1 MLKEIAIV
9 TIVATNIGQVQT
21 GWEKFLGYTVADR
34 GTVSAE
40 LSKHWQT
47 PEMEGAPYIT
57 LQPAN
62 AAPVYVRFVEDA
74 TAAGYRAMTTHGW
87 NATELLVSDPDIL
100 ARTIEGRYF
109 ETVGKPKDLWDAPDA
124 PRAMQ
129 ALGPGRE
136 LLYLTRN
143 NRLAGALGLDDT
155 MPPVERVFIMV
166 VGGPSMEEFRKFY
179 GDTLGLAV
187 GDATPFQLGVFARMN
202 GVDAGITY
210 PLAVVPTAPGYLIEL
225 DELPESLPARNIIP
239 GHLPPGVAMVGF
251 NADNLSAEL
260 QWRSAPRSL
269 DDFPYNGRKAGILVG
284 PAGELI
290 EVIETPAGE

>member
-9 TIVATNIGQVQT
+9 TIIATNIGQVET

-34 GTVSAE
+34 GSVSSE
-40 LSKHWQT
+40 LSEHWQA
-47 PEMEGAPYIT
+47 PEMEGARYIT
-57 LQPAN
+57 MQPAN
-62 AAPVYVRFVEDA
+62 GAPVYVRFVEDE

-87 NATELLVSDPDIL
+87 NATELLVNDPDHL

-143 NRLAGALGLDDT
+143 NRLAAALGLDDT

-166 VGGPSMEEFRKFY
+166 VGGPSMEAFRKFY

-202 GVDAGITY
+202 SVDAGITY

-225 DELPESLPARNIIP
+225 DELPESLPDRKIVP
-239 GHLPPGVAMVGF
+239 GHLPPGIAVVGF
-251 NADNLSAEL
+251 NASELSKGL
-260 QWRSAPRSL
+260 QWHSKPRSL
-269 DDFPYNGRKAGILVG
+269 DEFPYQGRRTGILRG

-290 EVIETPAGE
+290 EVIETPAEE